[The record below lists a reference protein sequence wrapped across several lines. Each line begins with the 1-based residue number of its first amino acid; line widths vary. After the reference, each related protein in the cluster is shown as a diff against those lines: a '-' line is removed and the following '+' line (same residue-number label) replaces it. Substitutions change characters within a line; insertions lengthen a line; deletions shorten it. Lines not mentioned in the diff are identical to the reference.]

1 MLDTSSTA
9 LRVQRASVNLSKA
22 EMKTIYKQVVKEL
35 LLEEQALVET
45 KEQEKLD
52 KYMEIINALT
62 IHNLLDSDI
71 DYENADEDAE
81 GHISLK
87 LWNFPDEIKE
97 HLKEKFKEPLEALN
111 KQFVEL
117 MEPVKEFV
125 DDLRKKL
132 VHKELDPYN
141 MNKKLL
147 KKLVKKRIVKK
158 KETEEDEEVVT
169 L

>member
-1 MLDTSSTA
+1 MP
-9 LRVQRASVNLSKA
+9 LSKA
-22 EMKTIYKQVVKEL
+22 EMKILYKSVVKEII
-35 LLEEQALVET
+35 LEEKENE
-45 KEQEKLD
+45 KKNEQEKLD

-62 IHNLLDSDI
+62 IHHLLDSDI
-71 DYENADEDAE
+71 DYENADEDTE
-81 GHISLK
+81 GHINLK
-87 LWNFPDEIKE
+87 LWNFPDEIQE

-141 MNKKLL
+141 MNKGLL

-158 KETEEDEEVVT
+158 NVVT